1 MATQFLVD
9 LSRFLSIALAKPTP
23 VSATQEA
30 GSYKFALITFHG
42 PLPSSGT
49 PPSTST
55 SIPQPSP
62 NSFALYGGW
71 LSRHNLTHL
80 PDALRKGVSRANS
93 SYGNH
98 SSRAVQSSEMDH
110 HRPYEAD

>member
-1 MATQFLVD
+1 MVTQFLVD

-49 PPSTST
+49 PLSST

-80 PDALRKGVSRANS
+80 PDAFWKGVSMANS
-93 SYGNH
+93 FYVNH
-98 SSRAVQSSEMDH
+98 SSRAVQSSEMDYR
-110 HRPYEAD
+110 RPYEAD